1 MMVLII
7 LMAVVLLWRG
17 IEAVRFLGGLW
28 IGATIIQLYF
38 HQYHRPVAA
47 DRA

>member
-1 MMVLII
+1 MVLII

-28 IGATIIQLYF
+28 IAQRLFSCTFTNTIG
-38 HQYHRPVAA
+38 R
-47 DRA
+47 